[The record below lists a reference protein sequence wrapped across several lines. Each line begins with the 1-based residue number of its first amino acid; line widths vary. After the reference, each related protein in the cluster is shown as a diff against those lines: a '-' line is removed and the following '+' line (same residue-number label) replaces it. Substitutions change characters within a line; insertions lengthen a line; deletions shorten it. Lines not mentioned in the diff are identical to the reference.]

1 MSAPVFEAER
11 ITRRFRGVPAVDAV
25 SLRVRAGESVCLL
38 GPNGA
43 GKTTLLRLAASLAR
57 PSSGVLRYQGA
68 PAREAFPAARGWIGF
83 ASHHSLLYPEL
94 TVRENL
100 EFHRRLHRAETDL
113 GDLLARHG
121 LLAVA
126 DTPARWLSRGT
137 AQRATLA
144 RALLHAPA
152 LLLLDEPFS
161 GLDAA
166 AGERLS
172 ERIREA
178 RERGAALIAATHDV
192 GRGLAIADRFIV
204 LRRGRVI
211 HEGPASDRGAALRL
225 YREASLGRAPKAGS

>member
-11 ITRRFRGVPAVDAV
+11 VTRRFRGVPAVDDV
-25 SLRVRAGESVCLL
+25 SLRVAAGESVCLL

-43 GKTTLLRLAASLAR
+43 GKTTLLRLSASLAR
-57 PSSGVLRYQGA
+57 PSTGTLRYRGVA
-68 PAREAFPAARGWIGF
+68 AREAFPGARGWIGF

-100 EFHRRLHRAETDL
+100 EFHRRLHRAATNLD
-113 GDLLARHG
+113 DLLVHHG
-121 LLAVA
+121 LAAVA

-144 RALLHAPA
+144 RALLHGPD

-166 AGERLS
+166 AGERLFD
-172 ERIREA
+172 RIREA
-178 RERGAALIAATHDV
+178 RERGAALITATHDV
-192 GRGLAIADRFIV
+192 DRGLAVADRFVV

-211 HEGPASDRGAALRL
+211 HEGPAADRDMAHRV
-225 YREASLGRAPKAGS
+225 YRQASLGRASRPGS

>member
-1 MSAPVFEAER
+1 MAVPVFEAER
-11 ITRRFRGVPAVDAV
+11 LTRRFRGLPAVDGV
-25 SLRVRAGESVCLL
+25 SLQVAPGESVCLL

-57 PSSGVLRYQGA
+57 PTSGELRYRGV
-68 PAREAFPAARGWIGF
+68 PAASAFPGARAWIGF

-100 EFHRRLHRAETDL
+100 RFHRRLHSAGCDL
-113 GDLLARHG
+113 DEALERHG

-126 DTPARWLSRGT
+126 DAPARHLSRGT

-144 RALLHAPA
+144 RALLHNPD
-152 LLLLDEPFS
+152 LLLLDEPFT

-166 AGERLS
+166 AGERLLVRL
-172 ERIREA
+172 EEA
-178 RERGAALIAATHDV
+178 RERGAAVVSATHDLD
-192 GRGLAIADRFIV
+192 RGLAAADRFVI

-211 HEGPASDRGAALRL
+211 HEGPATDRDRARRL
-225 YREASLGRAPKAGS
+225 YRDASAGGAP

>member
-1 MSAPVFEAER
+1 MPAPVFEAER
-11 ITRRFRGVPAVDAV
+11 VTRRFRGVPAVDEV
-25 SLRVRAGESVCLL
+25 SLRVTAGESVCLL

-57 PSSGVLRYQGA
+57 PSSGALRYRGV
-68 PAREAFPAARGWIGF
+68 PARDAFPAARGWIGF

-100 EFHRRLHRAETDL
+100 EFHRRLHAADSDL
-113 GDLLARHG
+113 EDVLARHG
-121 LLAVA
+121 LAAVA
-126 DTPARWLSRGT
+126 DTPTRWLSRGT
-137 AQRATLA
+137 AQRVTLA
-144 RALLHAPA
+144 RALLHRPD

-166 AGERLS
+166 AGERLFD
-172 ERIREA
+172 RVREA

-192 GRGLAIADRFIV
+192 DRGLALADRFVV

-211 HEGPASDRGAALRL
+211 HEGPAGDRDTARRV
-225 YREASLGRAPKAGS
+225 YRQASLGGAERRGS